1 MERALRHISVER
13 GHDPRQFALLPF
25 GGAGGLH
32 AVDLARSLRIPTI
45 IAPTAPGA
53 LSAVGVLV
61 ADVIKDQSRTVMFTY
76 RAKGTSRLGKVFAQM
91 EREAA
96 ALLRAEGFPRSK
108 QRHERL
114 LAMRYRGQSFELEVR
129 NTTGDLA
136 AEFHRAHRERYG
148 YAQEQSEIE
157 IVSARLRSFGLVEKL
172 PERRL
177 AAGKNKPHGKVT
189 AHLGGR
195 KMSVA
200 LYKRD
205 ELFANTKLQTPCIVT
220 EYSATTLIDADSK
233 ARIDAIRQFA
243 YRVEMK
249 NFDPTT
255 LEIYRALFT
264 SVAEEMGVA
273 LRRTAFSPNIKERR
287 DYSCAVFDADG
298 RVIAQGDHMPVHL
311 GSMPMAVAA
320 ALEEIA
326 IAPGDVVALNDP
338 FAGGTH
344 LPDVTLVMPV
354 VSGKRMLFYVANR
367 AHHADIGGATPGSM
381 GLATDI
387 YGEGIRIPPIRLV
400 RNGVLDTDTMR
411 LLLANVRG
419 NVERRGDFDAQIGSL
434 KTGAA
439 RLLEIIERR
448 GERETTEYASQL
460 IDYSARLMR
469 YTIAAI
475 PDGSY
480 EAEDALD
487 DDGVDDRPVLIK
499 VRITIKGERA
509 VVDFTGSAPQVTGAI
524 NAVEAITVSAV
535 SYVFRC
541 LVGGEVPASAGLMEP
556 IEVIAPRG
564 TVVNANPPASVA
576 GGNVETS
583 QRIVD
588 VLVQGIGPGFTGAHT
603 SGEPG
608 HDEQSHDRRHRHAQ
622 RPGVFL
628 LRNRC
633 GRHGSASDCCMA

>member
-1 MERALRHISVER
+1 MKER
-13 GHDPRQFALLPF
+13 
-25 GGAGGLH
+25 
-32 AVDLARSLRIPTI
+32 
-45 IAPTAPGA
+45 
-53 LSAVGVLV
+53 
-61 ADVIKDQSRTVMFTY
+61 
-76 RAKGTSRLGKVFAQM
+76 
-91 EREAA
+91 
-96 ALLRAEGFPRSK
+96 
-108 QRHERL
+108 
-114 LAMRYRGQSFELEVR
+114 
-129 NTTGDLA
+129 
-136 AEFHRAHRERYG
+136 
-148 YAQEQSEIE
+148 
-157 IVSARLRSFGLVEKL
+157 
-172 PERRL
+172 
-177 AAGKNKPHGKVT
+177 
-189 AHLGGR
+189 
-195 KMSVA
+195 
-200 LYKRD
+200 
-205 ELFANTKLQTPCIVT
+205 
-220 EYSATTLIDADSK
+220 
-233 ARIDAIRQFA
+233 
-243 YRVEMK
+243 
-249 NFDPTT
+249 FDPTT

-287 DYSCAVFDADG
+287 DYSCAVFDAHG

-320 ALEEIA
+320 ALAEVDI
-326 IAPGDVVALNDP
+326 IPGDVVALNDP

-354 VSGKRMLFYVANR
+354 AIKKRMLFYVANR

-400 RNGVLDTDTMR
+400 RGGVLDRDTMR

-434 KTGAA
+434 KTGAV

-448 GERETTEYASQL
+448 GEREATEYATQL
-460 IDYSARLMR
+460 INYSARLMR
-469 YTIAAI
+469 HTIASI

-487 DDGVDDRPVLIK
+487 DDGVEDRAVPIR
-499 VRITIKGERA
+499 VRVTIKGERA
-509 VVDFTGSAPQVTGAI
+509 VIDFTGSAPQVTGAI

-541 LVGGEVPASAGLMEP
+541 LIAGEVPASAGLVEP

-588 VLVQGIGPGFTGAHT
+588 VLFKALAQALPDRIPAASQGTMNNLTIGGIDTRRGQGQEFSYYETVAGGMGARPAADGMSGVHT
-603 SGEPG
+603 HMTNSLNTPAEALEYAYPLRVREYRLRKGSGG
-608 HDEQSHDRRHRHAQ
+608 AGEQRGGDGVVREIETLVPSRMSLLCDRRKHGPYGLFGGEDGATGSNTLNNKHPLPAKGSHELKAGDRI
-622 RPGVFL
+622 RIETPGGGGWGKSV
-628 LRNRC
+628 
-633 GRHGSASDCCMA
+633 